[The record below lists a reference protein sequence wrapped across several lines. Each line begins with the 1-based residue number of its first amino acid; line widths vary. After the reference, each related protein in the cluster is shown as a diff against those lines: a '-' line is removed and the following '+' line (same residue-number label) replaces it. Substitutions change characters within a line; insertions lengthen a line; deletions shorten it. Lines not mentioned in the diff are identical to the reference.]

1 MGDIVALEA
10 GDMIPA
16 DGRLVENYSLQVNE
30 SALTGES
37 EAVHK
42 HCDAIDKEELAL
54 GDQVNMVFSGSMVT
68 YGRAFD
74 SRYRYGDE
82 HGNWKN
88 CEADE

>member
-1 MGDIVALEA
+1 M
-10 GDMIPA
+10 
-16 DGRLVENYSLQVNE
+16 NE

-68 YGRAFD
+68 YGRALAVTGTGMNTEIGKLR
-74 SRYRYGDE
+74 S
-82 HGNWKN
+82 
-88 CEADE
+88 